1 MFLIESENN
10 FIMKEIGFHFVEKN
24 NLFTLNKE
32 DLYFEKIYI
41 FYNENLIKVKFPNKS
56 EKFSLPLSFNQFFK
70 KIILILTD
78 YSFDAGEF
86 RYMPFN
92 QLLVKDN
99 LELKLGNI
107 HNLILSKLLLFRD
120 VGISKETLYKHVWN
134 TDKSININK
143 LDTHLTNLKN
153 LLLSNIKLKLNI
165 SSSNG
170 LISLISN

>member
-1 MFLIESENN
+1 
-10 FIMKEIGFHFVEKN
+10 
-24 NLFTLNKE
+24 
-32 DLYFEKIYI
+32 
-41 FYNENLIKVKFPNKS
+41 
-56 EKFSLPLSFNQFFK
+56 
-70 KIILILTD
+70 
-78 YSFDAGEF
+78 
-86 RYMPFN
+86 MPIN